1 MITQILAKVL
11 PVLVM
16 IILGRVCATK
26 GILNGE
32 QHAGLKNVIGD
43 ILLPVVLFQ
52 AFFTADYGKRM
63 LLVFVLVFVGYGA
76 ALAAGYA
83 LRRFVKPYGR
93 FMPLLM
99 TNAEGGML
107 GYALYA
113 LLCGADQTKMYAMV
127 DIGQTVFGFTV
138 FLTALKA
145 AGGEKMTPKFIVKN
159 MLTNKA
165 CIGMLLGIILGAL
178 GVHKAIDGTA
188 AGEIVTSLLS
198 FITAPTSALI
208 LIVMGY
214 QLHVSKKL
222 LRPVL
227 TTMGLRLG
235 VLAVVCAAAFCLPSF
250 RMTSRC
256 CWRSC
261 CNIPCLR
268 RSSFRCMPTWATTRN
283 TSPPCCRWAR
293 CSPSCCFS
301 SSRRSVWHKPWQR
314 LAKSYGR
321 APKTEKDQVNLSI
334 AKKSG
339 QKTVRAFRVSR
350 FMV

>member
-1 MITQILAKVL
+1 MITEILSKVL

-16 IILGRVCATK
+16 IALGRLCETK
-26 GILNGE
+26 QIINDE
-32 QHAGLKNVIGD
+32 QHAGLKAIVGD

-113 LLCGADQTKMYAMV
+113 LLCGADQTKTYAMV
-127 DIGQTVFGFTV
+127 DIGQTVFGYTV

-145 AGGEKMTPKFIVKN
+145 AGGEKMTPKFIMKN
-159 MLTNKA
+159 IVTNKG
-165 CIGMLLGIILGAL
+165 CIGMLSGIVLGAL
-178 GVHKAIDGTA
+178 GVYRAIDGTA
-188 AGEIVTSLLS
+188 AGEIVSSLLS

-208 LIVMGY
+208 LIIMGY
-214 QLHVSKKL
+214 QLHVSKQL

-235 VLAVVCAAAFCLPSF
+235 VLAVVCAVVSGILFAVIPFDKGLLLALMLQYTLPAPFIIPLYADLGDDAEYVSTTLSLGTVLAVLLFFLLTAFS
-250 RMTSRC
+250 
-256 CWRSC
+256 
-261 CNIPCLR
+261 
-268 RSSFRCMPTWATTRN
+268 
-283 TSPPCCRWAR
+283 
-293 CSPSCCFS
+293 
-301 SSRRSVWHKPWQR
+301 
-314 LAKSYGR
+314 LA
-321 APKTEKDQVNLSI
+321 
-334 AKKSG
+334 
-339 QKTVRAFRVSR
+339 
-350 FMV
+350 

>member
-1 MITQILAKVL
+1 MITEILSKVL

-16 IILGRVCATK
+16 IALGRLCETK
-26 GILNGE
+26 QIINDE
-32 QHAGLKNVIGD
+32 QHAGLKAIVGD

-99 TNAEGGML
+99 TSAEGGML

-113 LLCGADQTKMYAMV
+113 LLCGADQTKTYAMV
-127 DIGQTVFGFTV
+127 DIGQTVFAYTV

-145 AGGEKMTPKFIVKN
+145 AGGEKMTPNFIVKN
-159 MLTNKA
+159 IVTNKA
-165 CIGMLLGIILGAL
+165 CIGMLSGIVLGTL
-178 GVHKAIDGTA
+178 GVYRAIDGTA
-188 AGEIVTSLLS
+188 AGEVVSSLLS

-208 LIVMGY
+208 LIIMGY
-214 QLHVSKKL
+214 QLHVSRQL

-235 VLAVVCAAAFCLPSF
+235 VLAVVCVAVSGILFAVIPFDKGLLLALMLQYSLPAPFIIPLFADMGDDAEYVSTTLSLGTVLAVLLFFLLTAFS
-250 RMTSRC
+250 
-256 CWRSC
+256 
-261 CNIPCLR
+261 
-268 RSSFRCMPTWATTRN
+268 
-283 TSPPCCRWAR
+283 
-293 CSPSCCFS
+293 
-301 SSRRSVWHKPWQR
+301 
-314 LAKSYGR
+314 LA
-321 APKTEKDQVNLSI
+321 
-334 AKKSG
+334 
-339 QKTVRAFRVSR
+339 
-350 FMV
+350 

>member
-1 MITQILAKVL
+1 MITEILSKVL

-16 IILGRVCATK
+16 IALGRLCETRQIINDV
-26 GILNGE
+26 
-32 QHAGLKNVIGD
+32 QHAGLKAIVGD

-99 TNAEGGML
+99 TSAEGGML

-113 LLCGADQTKMYAMV
+113 LLCGADQTKTYAMV
-127 DIGQTVFGFTV
+127 DIGQTVFAYTV

-159 MLTNKA
+159 IVTNKA
-165 CIGMLLGIILGAL
+165 CIGMLSGIVLGAL
-178 GVHKAIDGTA
+178 GVYRAIDGTA
-188 AGEIVTSLLS
+188 AGEIVSSLLS

-208 LIVMGY
+208 LIIMGY
-214 QLHVSKKL
+214 QLHASKQL

-235 VLAVVCAAAFCLPSF
+235 VLAVVCAAVSGILFAVIPFDKGLLLALMLQYSLPAPFIIPLYADMGDDAEYVSTTLSLGTVLAVLLFFLLTAFS
-250 RMTSRC
+250 
-256 CWRSC
+256 
-261 CNIPCLR
+261 
-268 RSSFRCMPTWATTRN
+268 
-283 TSPPCCRWAR
+283 
-293 CSPSCCFS
+293 
-301 SSRRSVWHKPWQR
+301 
-314 LAKSYGR
+314 LA
-321 APKTEKDQVNLSI
+321 
-334 AKKSG
+334 
-339 QKTVRAFRVSR
+339 
-350 FMV
+350 

>member
-1 MITQILAKVL
+1 MITEILSKVL

-16 IILGRVCATK
+16 IALGRLCETK
-26 GILNGE
+26 QIINDE
-32 QHAGLKNVIGD
+32 QHAGLKAIVGD

-99 TNAEGGML
+99 TSAEGGML

-113 LLCGADQTKMYAMV
+113 LLCGADQTKTYAMV
-127 DIGQTVFGFTV
+127 DIGQTVFAYTV

-145 AGGEKMTPKFIVKN
+145 AGGEKMTPNFIVKN
-159 MLTNKA
+159 IVTNKA
-165 CIGMLLGIILGAL
+165 CIGMLSGIVLGAL
-178 GVHKAIDGTA
+178 GVYRAIDGTE
-188 AGEIVTSLLS
+188 AGEIVSSLLS

-208 LIVMGY
+208 LIIMGY
-214 QLHVSKKL
+214 QLHVSRQL

-235 VLAVVCAAAFCLPSF
+235 VLAVVCAAVSGILFAVIPFDKGLLLALMLQYSLPAPFIIPLFADMGDDAEYVSTTLSLGTVLAVLLFFLLTAFS
-250 RMTSRC
+250 
-256 CWRSC
+256 
-261 CNIPCLR
+261 
-268 RSSFRCMPTWATTRN
+268 
-283 TSPPCCRWAR
+283 
-293 CSPSCCFS
+293 
-301 SSRRSVWHKPWQR
+301 
-314 LAKSYGR
+314 LA
-321 APKTEKDQVNLSI
+321 
-334 AKKSG
+334 
-339 QKTVRAFRVSR
+339 
-350 FMV
+350 

>member
-1 MITQILAKVL
+1 MITEILSKVL

-16 IILGRVCATK
+16 IALGRLCETK
-26 GILNGE
+26 QIINDE
-32 QHAGLKNVIGD
+32 QHAGLKAIVGD

-99 TNAEGGML
+99 TSAEGGML

-113 LLCGADQTKMYAMV
+113 LLCGADQTKTYAMV
-127 DIGQTVFGFTV
+127 DIGQTVFAYTV

-145 AGGEKMTPKFIVKN
+145 AGGEKMTPNFIVKN
-159 MLTNKA
+159 IVTNKA
-165 CIGMLLGIILGAL
+165 CIGMLSGIVLGAL
-178 GVHKAIDGTA
+178 GVYRAIDGTA
-188 AGEIVTSLLS
+188 AGEIVSSLLS

-208 LIVMGY
+208 LIIMGY
-214 QLHVSKKL
+214 QLHVSRQL

-235 VLAVVCAAAFCLPSF
+235 VLAVVCAAVSGILFAVIPFDKGLLLALMLQYSLPAPFIIPLFADMGDDAEYVSTTLSLSTVLAVLLFFLLTAFS
-250 RMTSRC
+250 
-256 CWRSC
+256 
-261 CNIPCLR
+261 
-268 RSSFRCMPTWATTRN
+268 
-283 TSPPCCRWAR
+283 
-293 CSPSCCFS
+293 
-301 SSRRSVWHKPWQR
+301 
-314 LAKSYGR
+314 LA
-321 APKTEKDQVNLSI
+321 
-334 AKKSG
+334 
-339 QKTVRAFRVSR
+339 
-350 FMV
+350 

>member
-1 MITQILAKVL
+1 MITEILSKVL

-16 IILGRVCATK
+16 IALGRLCETK
-26 GILNGE
+26 QIINDE
-32 QHAGLKNVIGD
+32 QHAGLKAIVGD

-99 TNAEGGML
+99 TSAEGGML

-113 LLCGADQTKMYAMV
+113 LLCGADQTKTYAMV
-127 DIGQTVFGFTV
+127 DIGQTVFAYTV
-138 FLTALKA
+138 FLTVLKA

-159 MLTNKA
+159 IVTNKA
-165 CIGMLLGIILGAL
+165 CIGMLSGIVLGAL
-178 GVHKAIDGTA
+178 GVYRAIDGTA
-188 AGEIVTSLLS
+188 AGEIVSSLLS

-208 LIVMGY
+208 LIIMGY
-214 QLHVSKKL
+214 QLHVSRQL

-235 VLAVVCAAAFCLPSF
+235 VLAVVCAAVSGILFAVIPFDKGLLLALMLQYSLPAPFIIPLFADMGDDAEYVSTTLSLGTVLAVLLFFLLTAFS
-250 RMTSRC
+250 
-256 CWRSC
+256 
-261 CNIPCLR
+261 
-268 RSSFRCMPTWATTRN
+268 
-283 TSPPCCRWAR
+283 
-293 CSPSCCFS
+293 
-301 SSRRSVWHKPWQR
+301 
-314 LAKSYGR
+314 LA
-321 APKTEKDQVNLSI
+321 
-334 AKKSG
+334 
-339 QKTVRAFRVSR
+339 
-350 FMV
+350 

>member
-16 IILGRVCATK
+16 IALGRVCATK
-26 GILNGE
+26 GILNDD
-32 QHAGLKNVIGD
+32 QHVGLKNIIGD

-52 AFFTADYGKRM
+52 AFLTAEYGRRM
-63 LLVFVLVFVGYGA
+63 LLVFALVFAGYGA
-76 ALAAGYA
+76 ALAAGC
-83 LRRFVKPYGR
+83 
-93 FMPLLM
+93 
-99 TNAEGGML
+99 ML

-113 LLCGADQTKMYAMV
+113 LLCGADQTKTYAMV
-127 DIGQTVFGFTV
+127 DIGQTMFAYTV

-145 AGGEKMTPKFIVKN
+145 AGGEKMTPQFIVKN

-165 CIGMLLGIILGAL
+165 CIGMLLGIVLGAL

-214 QLHVSKKL
+214 QLHVSRAL

-235 VLAVVCAAAFCLPSF
+235 VLAVVCAAVSGILFAVIPFDKGLLLALMLQYTLPAPFIIPLFADLGDDAEYVSTTLSLGTVLAVVLFFFLAAFS
-250 RMTSRC
+250 
-256 CWRSC
+256 
-261 CNIPCLR
+261 
-268 RSSFRCMPTWATTRN
+268 
-283 TSPPCCRWAR
+283 
-293 CSPSCCFS
+293 
-301 SSRRSVWHKPWQR
+301 
-314 LAKSYGR
+314 LA
-321 APKTEKDQVNLSI
+321 
-334 AKKSG
+334 
-339 QKTVRAFRVSR
+339 
-350 FMV
+350 